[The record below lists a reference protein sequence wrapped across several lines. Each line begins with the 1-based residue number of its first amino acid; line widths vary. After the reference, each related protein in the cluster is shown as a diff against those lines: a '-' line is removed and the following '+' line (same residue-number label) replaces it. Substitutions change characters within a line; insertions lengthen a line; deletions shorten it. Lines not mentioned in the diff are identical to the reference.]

1 GGRLCSAAY
10 RASRRRAVSL
20 GAEPLPVRP
29 SATPSEPRA
38 FHRCRTARTATADS
52 PTTPA
57 TSAGVRSSSVRAS
70 SQRACHRTF
79 SAAGRVPANAAG
91 ENDWRAIRD
100 TVARFGAD
108 PRVAVEACSGAADLA
123 EELVTKAGWHVD
135 LAHPGYVARMR
146 GNPDETDYSDARML
160 ADLE

>member
-1 GGRLCSAAY
+1 HRPAHSTGGPAMRTHEKARAKEAATGPVFVGLDYHTASAQVY
-10 RASRRRAVSL
+10 IL
-20 GAEPLPVRP
+20 DL
-29 SATPSEPRA
+29 
-38 FHRCRTARTATADS
+38 
-52 PTTPA
+52 
-57 TSAGVRSSSVRAS
+57 
-70 SQRACHRTF
+70 
-79 SAAGRVPANAAG
+79 AGRVPANAAG

-160 ADLE
+160 ADLEAGRVPAPGVARPGRGP